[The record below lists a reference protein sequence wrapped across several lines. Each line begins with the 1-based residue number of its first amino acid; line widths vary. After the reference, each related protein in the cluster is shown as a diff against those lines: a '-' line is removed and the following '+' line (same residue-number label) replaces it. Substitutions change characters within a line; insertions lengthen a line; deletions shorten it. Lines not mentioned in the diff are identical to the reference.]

1 MPSNDP
7 KTGTFELL
15 YRRRRRA
22 RGQTTLAW
30 VAVLLSALA
39 VSAWMSDVSPVALL
53 AGLPRAGQY
62 FARLLPDLQWRH
74 LLNGPQTEGSFAY
87 WFYRI
92 DSWLWLL
99 LQTTQMAAALA
110 TLLGTALALLLC
122 FPASANLAP
131 NHATYFVF
139 RRILEMFRSV
149 PDLVYALILVW
160 AFGVGPLAGILAI
173 MLHTVGA
180 LGKLFAEVVENADM
194 RPWDGVRAA
203 GGTWAQAVRY
213 AIVPQV
219 APNFLSYVL
228 LRFEI
233 NVRGATVIGFVGA
246 GGIGQELYTVIS
258 FNYYQEISAIV
269 VLIMLTVS
277 LIDLLSEW
285 LRSRAMQ
292 QAVR

>member
-1 MPSNDP
+1 MAAA
-7 KTGTFELL
+7 TLELQ
-15 YRRRRRA
+15 YRRRRLRRGRA
-22 RGQTTLAW
+22 TLLW
-30 VAVLLSALA
+30 GGVLLLALL
-39 VSAWMSDVSPVALL
+39 VSGWISEVSPTALL
-53 AGLPRAGQY
+53 AGLPRAGAY
-62 FARLLPDLQWRH
+62 FLKLLPDLQWRH
-74 LLNGPQTEGSFAY
+74 LLDGPQTEGSVAY

-92 DSWLWLL
+92 DIWLWLL
-99 LQTTQMAAALA
+99 LQTTQMAALA
-110 TLLGTALALLLC
+110 TLLGAVLALLLC
-122 FPASANLAP
+122 FPASINLAP

-139 RRILEMFRSV
+139 RRLLELFRSV

-194 RPWDGVRAA
+194 HPWEGVRAA

-213 AIVPQV
+213 AILPQV

-258 FNYYQEISAIV
+258 FNYYQEISAII
-269 VLIMLTVS
+269 VLIILTVA
-277 LIDLLSEW
+277 LIDIVSER
-285 LRSRAMQ
+285 LRSRAMGE
-292 QAVR
+292 AVR